1 MKKIILVDI
10 SYTSFYRFFAAIR
23 WFSFNQ
29 KELWEKLKDDGSY
42 DWSKNEDFMKMY
54 SNMYVK
60 SMMSLVGRDTFV
72 NSTVCFCQDAKQE
85 TLWRMEI
92 KDDYKGNRPD
102 QAKKT
107 NYHGVFKYTYE
118 TLIPEILE
126 EFPNIIQFQF
136 PKTEAD
142 DIIAVIT
149 KSLCKSDNEIIIISA
164 DDDFTQL
171 CCDNVQITDYRT
183 KEFKC
188 ISKEEAHERLTKKI
202 INGDKSDNIT
212 PVFDK
217 KKVKPKLKKEL
228 IESPKKL
235 KEYLDSHPEEKQKY
249 KLNRRLINF
258 DYIPTKIK
266 DVIIDNIYVKLK
278 KFF

>member
-1 MKKIILVDI
+1 MSIILVDI

-23 WFSFNQ
+23 WFSFNN
-29 KELWEKLKDDGSY
+29 KEDWEDLKDDGSY
-42 DWSKNEDFMKMY
+42 DWSKNKDFMNMY
-54 SNMYVK
+54 SNMYIK
-60 SMMSLVGRDTFV
+60 SMMSLVGRDKFL

-92 KDDYKGNRPD
+92 KDDYKGNRID
-102 QAKKT
+102 QSKKN

-126 EFPNIIQFQF
+126 EYPNIISFSY

-183 KEFKC
+183 KTFKC
-188 ISKEEAHERLTKKI
+188 LSKEEAQNKLKKKI
-202 INGDKSDNIT
+202 LDGDKSDNIS

-217 KKVKPKLKKEL
+217 KDVKPKQKKEFL
-228 IESPKKL
+228 ESPKKL
-235 KEYLDSHPEEKQKY
+235 KEYLDSHLETKQKY
-249 KLNRRLINF
+249 KLNRRLIDF

-266 DVIIDNIYVKLK
+266 DVIIDDIYVKLK